1 MVKIFVFIS
10 WLSATTL
17 SMTIHI
23 ISTPSTHRYPLHK
36 FPCSHHLHYSSLLLL
51 PNFHLVRIT
60 STKDDVSFG
69 FKLSHPPL
77 CPLGDPAAEYVS
89 CSEMSIF
96 TSKRCSLIFWC
107 FWTIMLSVL
116 SWSLQVTN
124 ANTLF
129 CFCLP
134 FLILYLQFLHRFVCS
149 FRCYASVCSYIT
161 PTTVFTVRWAPG
173 CRRSILDTASWC
185 HPIPMYLVC
194 LSNHGR
200 IHLCYTGA
208 RS

>member
-1 MVKIFVFIS
+1 MFPLDSNCHIHHRVLLVIS
-10 WLSATTL
+10 SW
-17 SMTIHI
+17 I
-23 ISTPSTHRYPLHK
+23 
-36 FPCSHHLHYSSLLLL
+36 CLLFG
-51 PNFHLVRIT
+51 NVHFHLKTVLTNLLMFLNNNVISVVMILTGYQCKRT
-60 STKDDVSFG
+60 
-69 FKLSHPPL
+69 
-77 CPLGDPAAEYVS
+77 LG
-89 CSEMSIF
+89 
-96 TSKRCSLIFWC
+96 
-107 FWTIMLSVL
+107 
-116 SWSLQVTN
+116 
-124 ANTLF
+124 
-129 CFCLP
+129 FCLP
-134 FLILYLQFLHRFVCS
+134 FLILYLQSLHRFVCS